1 MLLSSKE
8 MFVDKVPV
16 DMMKLS
22 DRERRI
28 YARRKYYWANK
39 ERILEKAREDYKA
52 EREMLALKGELP
64 KRGRPRKYPV
74 DKIDAVSA

>member
-8 MFVDKVPV
+8 MFVDKVPI
-16 DMMKLS
+16 DMMTLS
-22 DRERRI
+22 EHERRI

-39 ERILEKAREDYKA
+39 DRILENARKDYKTKQ
-52 EREMLALKGELP
+52 ENLAKAGLLP